1 MKLYRAFYHVTEMPA
16 DKDYEAKKY
25 NMEYVKNKDAL
36 RIIPSK
42 IGISSIL
49 NRVYRVMR
57 FTEVSDEKLFKKSGS
72 YEWFRP

>member
-1 MKLYRAFYHVTEMPA
+1 
-16 DKDYEAKKY
+16 
-25 NMEYVKNKDAL
+25 MEYVKNKDAL

-57 FTEVSDEKLFKKSGS
+57 ITEVSDEKLFKKSGS

>member
-1 MKLYRAFYHVTEMPA
+1 
-16 DKDYEAKKY
+16 
-25 NMEYVKNKDAL
+25 MEYVKNKDAL
-36 RIIPSK
+36 HIIPSK